1 VIDDNTWKPFERQ
14 YGPSFWGHERR
25 WMSAEKKEESRLLCI
40 EAAENGQRQPVQVME
55 GNYNLMPGVCPWWDS
70 MKQGRK
76 AG

>member
-1 VIDDNTWKPFERQ
+1 VI
-14 YGPSFWGHERR
+14 
-25 WMSAEKKEESRLLCI
+25 A
-40 EAAENGQRQPVQVME
+40 

>member
-1 VIDDNTWKPFERQ
+1 
-14 YGPSFWGHERR
+14 
-25 WMSAEKKEESRLLCI
+25 
-40 EAAENGQRQPVQVME
+40 ME